1 VAQPISAVTPAVS
14 IVIRCRDE
22 VGHLG
27 AVLDAIAMQEG
38 TPSFEVVV
46 LDSGSRDGT
55 LELVARRPVRVE
67 HMVPAEFTYGRSLN
81 RGAALARGDV
91 VVYLSAHC
99 RPRARDWL
107 AALTAPFADAGVVAT
122 FGRQLPVPGVN
133 AIEAITTARNFPP
146 TPPAAVV
153 FSTANGAVRRAAV
166 LARGFDEEM
175 PIAEDHLWASA
186 LPPRAVV
193 YVPAATVDHS
203 HPMTLAHWRARF
215 YAHGLASAY
224 ARRRLGVELPWGR
237 SDDTVA
243 GIARGRAGALVALVA
258 RLLRDRELRALARI
272 PGYAIARTIWYARGL
287 RDGARRYA

>member
-1 VAQPISAVTPAVS
+1 VATTLTPAVS

-22 VGHLG
+22 VHHLG
-27 AVLDAIAMQEG
+27 RVLDAIAAQENA
-38 TPSFEVVV
+38 PPFEVVA

-55 LELVARRPVRVE
+55 LELLARRPVRVE
-67 HMVPAEFTYGRSLN
+67 HMDPAEFTYGRSLN

-99 RPRARDWL
+99 RPRGRDWL
-107 AALTAPFADAGVVAT
+107 AALTAPFAADAAVVGT
-122 FGRQLPVPGVN
+122 FGRQLPIAGVN

-146 TPPAAVV
+146 TPPAGVS

-166 LARGFDEEM
+166 LARGFDEEV

-186 LPPRAVV
+186 LPPRALA
-193 YVPAATVDHS
+193 YVPSAEVEHS

-224 ARRRLGVELPWGR
+224 ARRRLGVELPWFHR
-237 SDDTVA
+237 DDTVA
-243 GIARGRAGALVALVA
+243 GVVRGRAGAFLALVA
-258 RLLRDRELRALARI
+258 QLARDGELRALARI
-272 PGYAIARTIWYARGL
+272 PGYAIARTVWYARGL
-287 RDGARRYA
+287 RDGARLYA